1 MSECPNAMLSVALPQ
16 AQLTAAAIAQ
26 ARAAHWMQTERVQK
40 CNAISG
46 IAPRVNDGNAVG
58 GIANGAAHSCDDQAS
73 LGRALAAARASVR

>member
-1 MSECPNAMLSVALPQ
+1 MLSVALPQ

-73 LGRALAAARASVR
+73 LRRALAAARASLR